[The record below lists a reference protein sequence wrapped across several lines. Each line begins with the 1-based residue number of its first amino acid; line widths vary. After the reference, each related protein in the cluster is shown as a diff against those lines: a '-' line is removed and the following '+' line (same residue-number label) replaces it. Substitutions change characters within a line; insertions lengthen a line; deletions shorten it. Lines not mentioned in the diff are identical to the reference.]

1 MKLVKK
7 RALEYKSKGFTAQ
20 KWFFRYGPAKG
31 TDGLK
36 TNDAQPTSK
45 KHIQK
50 TNGYRKKYNLPL
62 SDNSS

>member
-1 MKLVKK
+1 VGSPSSIIFVSTT
-7 RALEYKSKGFTAQ
+7 E
-20 KWFFRYGPAKG
+20 
-31 TDGLK
+31 GLK

-62 SDNSS
+62 SDSSS